1 MIDLHSH
8 MLPGIDDGAAD
19 LSIALEMAR
28 MQIDQG
34 VTIVACT
41 PHILP
46 GVYHNEGPQ
55 IRQAVAN
62 LQRAIDDAGLKLQ
75 LKPGADNHIAPDFA
89 QQLRSGRL
97 LTLGDTRYVLVEP
110 PHSLPPARLDDLL
123 FGILVADFVPII
135 THPERLG
142 WVDDKYDLIKRMVDR
157 GVWLQVTA
165 GSLTGRFGT
174 RPKYWAERMM
184 CEGIAHILASD
195 SHNITGRPPDLGAG
209 RRAAEKLVGAAEADQ
224 MVMGRPFDIVSDKA
238 ATESAPIR
246 MERFDGAVR
255 TDADVSW
262 ASDGRDAGA
271 LPVGLRRFPW
281 H

>member
-1 MIDLHSH
+1 VIDLHSH

-97 LTLGDTRYVLVEP
+97 LSLGDTRYVLVEP
-110 PHSLPPARLDDLL
+110 PHNLPPARLDDQL

-142 WVDDKYDLIKRMVDR
+142 WVDDKYDLIKRMADS
-157 GVWLQVTA
+157 GVWMQVTA
-165 GSLTGRFGT
+165 GSLTGRFGN

-195 SHNITGRPPDLGAG
+195 SHNITARPPDLAAG
-209 RRAAEKLVGAAEADQ
+209 RRAAERLVGAAEADQ
-224 MVMGRPFDIVSDKA
+224 MVIGRPFDIVSDKA
-238 ATESAPIR
+238 ASGSAPIR

-255 TDADVSW
+255 TDADDSW
-262 ASDGRDAGA
+262 ASDGRGAGT
-271 LPVGLRRFPW
+271 LGVGLRRFFR